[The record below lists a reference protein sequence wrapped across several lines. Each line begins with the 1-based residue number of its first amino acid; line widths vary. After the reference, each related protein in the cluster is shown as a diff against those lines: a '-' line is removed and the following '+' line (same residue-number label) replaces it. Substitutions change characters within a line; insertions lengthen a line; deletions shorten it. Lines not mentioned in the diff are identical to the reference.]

1 MFVYCHLE
9 LVSADVPELAREF
22 HRRFA
27 SDHELAHGEETV
39 ALAGLASPAH
49 LRSDPTALKLKQNRM
64 PVRCCQYTF
73 DLLVKYLHVANQMA
87 LLSILNKRVVVTV
100 TDGDPAPEV
109 DEAARAAR
117 STITGIGPPSFVDA
131 FNAKKTGRWGVL
143 EQSVEVQAMDEFE
156 EERARAEKEEG
167 DGDDEKDAKP
177 MSKRSKAAAEKAKRE
192 AEEKERAEQEAGVG
206 APRPYVPAIVK
217 SEIPV
222 PELSYQ
228 TRLDAVEDVRYRASV
243 GADAGLPSVA
253 FYTFTHAH
261 GYLNCATVSR
271 DAAIVAGG
279 FADSAVRVW
288 DMNKAVP
295 GGADAYETDPESRAR
310 RAAKDAALD
319 APAAERGEGGDD
331 ATMAE
336 AEKTEARDVG
346 ALRADTAAEPT
357 GGRQTRGARLARPTP
372 STEYVGHASAVH
384 GVSLSPGNEFLLS
397 CSRDTTVRVWSLELE
412 TCLAAYRGHEAPV
425 WDVRWCDR
433 GHYFATASYD
443 KTARVWA
450 MDSPRARRVMTG
462 HLSDV
467 DCVAWH
473 PNCNYIATGSADR
486 TVRVWDVAS
495 GACVRIFVGHSSGV
509 RALAMSPDGKSAA
522 SAAEDGGVLVWD
534 LGTARATHAFAGH
547 RGPVFS
553 LDYAGGGRGNLLASG
568 GADETVRLW
577 DTAVASDPDAAKKR
591 PPKKGA
597 SRALDGAPR
606 ARGPTRTLRTKST
619 PVCAVSFTG
628 RNLLMAMGARA
639 PFSKAA

>member
-1 MFVYCHLE
+1 
-9 LVSADVPELAREF
+9 
-22 HRRFA
+22 
-27 SDHELAHGEETV
+27 
-39 ALAGLASPAH
+39 
-49 LRSDPTALKLKQNRM
+49 
-64 PVRCCQYTF
+64 
-73 DLLVKYLHVANQMA
+73 
-87 LLSILNKRVVVTV
+87 
-100 TDGDPAPEV
+100 
-109 DEAARAAR
+109 
-117 STITGIGPPSFVDA
+117 
-131 FNAKKTGRWGVL
+131 
-143 EQSVEVQAMDEFE
+143 
-156 EERARAEKEEG
+156 
-167 DGDDEKDAKP
+167 
-177 MSKRSKAAAEKAKRE
+177 
-192 AEEKERAEQEAGVG
+192 VG

-346 ALRADTAAEPT
+346 ALHADTAAEPT

-450 MDSPRARRVMTG
+450 MDSPPRAARDDGAPIGRGLRGVAPQRELHRHGLGGQDRARVGRG
-462 HLSDV
+462 
-467 DCVAWH
+467 
-473 PNCNYIATGSADR
+473 
-486 TVRVWDVAS
+486 VW
-495 GACVRIFVGHSSGV
+495 RV
-509 RALAMSPDGKSAA
+509 RA
-522 SAAEDGGVLVWD
+522 D
-534 LGTARATHAFAGH
+534 LRGALRRRARARHEPGWEIRGERRRGRRRAGVGPGH
-547 RGPVFS
+547 RARHARLHRAPGAGI
-553 LDYAGGGRGNLLASG
+553 LAGLRGRRARERARERGGGRDGQALG
-568 GADETVRLW
+568 HRRRL
-577 DTAVASDPDAAKKR
+577 
-591 PPKKGA
+591 
-597 SRALDGAPR
+597 
-606 ARGPTRTLRTKST
+606 
-619 PVCAVSFTG
+619 
-628 RNLLMAMGARA
+628 
-639 PFSKAA
+639 